1 MGVFKKKPDP
11 ISERARELN
20 AKIAALEA
28 QIQRLS
34 EEKPAAP
41 TAPESA
47 SPPRRH
53 EAEPPPSAAPHAPS
67 PQPRLRSTAL
77 PHGPTIHP
85 TASAPPA
92 PPPQEPIFEELD
104 PERFEAE
111 EKPSPPELGMRKKGF
126 LPFLDKMKI
135 HFRGPATSNPKLV
148 NYLAAGSIQGL
159 RPLRYEKRVA
169 RNRFIV
175 LAGVLILALW
185 GILALL
191 LKHR

>member
-11 ISERARELN
+11 ISDRARELN

-28 QIQRLS
+28 QIKRLS
-34 EEKPAAP
+34 DEKQPAAN
-41 TAPESA
+41 TGA
-47 SPPRRH
+47 PPRR
-53 EAEPPPSAAPHAPS
+53 EERSGASSEMPPTAS

-85 TASAPPA
+85 IAPA
-92 PPPQEPIFEELD
+92 PAPEPSDEPIFEELS
-104 PERFEAE
+104 PERFEEE
-111 EKPSPPELGMRKKGF
+111 EKAAAPELGMRKKG
-126 LPFLDKMKI
+126 LIPWLDKLKL

-159 RPLRYEKRVA
+159 RPLRYEKRIA

-175 LAGVLILALW
+175 LAVVLILALW

-191 LKHR
+191 LRHR

>member
-28 QIQRLS
+28 QIKRLS
-34 EEKPAAP
+34 DEKPQGAPPVRRSDGERNAAQS
-41 TAPESA
+41 ESG
-47 SPPRRH
+47 P
-53 EAEPPPSAAPHAPS
+53 AAAIS

-85 TASAPPA
+85 VAPA
-92 PPPQEPIFEELD
+92 PQPAQAQEPIFEELNT
-104 PERFEAE
+104 ERFDE
-111 EKPSPPELGMRKKGF
+111 EVKPSAPELGMRKKGF
-126 LPFLDKMKI
+126 LPFLDKLKI
-135 HFRGPATSNPKLV
+135 HIRGPATSNPKLV

-159 RPLRYEKRVA
+159 RPLRYEKRIA

-175 LAGVLILALW
+175 LAVVLILVLW